1 MKKIVGIIGGM
12 GPLATSDLFNKIIK
26 YTDANKDSEHIH
38 ILIDNNTSIP
48 DRSKFILNGGESPLN
63 EIVSSAKKLENAG
76 ADFLIIPCNTSH
88 YLYDEIIKK
97 VNIPIVNMIDEVAKY
112 LEKNNIKKVG
122 LLATTG
128 TIKSGIYKKH
138 LDLHNIE
145 TIIPN
150 EEEQEIV
157 MSFIYDEIKSKT
169 DNYDLN
175 KILKVVESLKNKGSE
190 ALILGCTEL
199 PIALNEKNT
208 NMKCVDSTLILALKA
223 IEESGYKV
231 KEHI

>member
-128 TIKSGIYKKH
+128 TIKSGIYKKYF
-138 LDLHNIE
+138 DLHNIE

-157 MSFIYDEIKSKT
+157 MSFIYDEIK
-169 DNYDLN
+169 
-175 KILKVVESLKNKGSE
+175 
-190 ALILGCTEL
+190 
-199 PIALNEKNT
+199 
-208 NMKCVDSTLILALKA
+208 
-223 IEESGYKV
+223 
-231 KEHI
+231 